1 MINLIA
7 LVPNCATI
15 FGGVFLC
22 YAFLCYASA
31 MTKHDDKTPPLILT
45 PHDWHDYRLL
55 DSGAGRKLEA
65 VKNYRF
71 IRPEPQALWQP
82 HLDPQIWEN
91 DIDGEFISGANDGG
105 KWALSK
111 NLPEQWSCQFDNI
124 RFFAMPTPFRHFG
137 FFPEQSSHWQWCA
150 EHIKKHRRNANTAP
164 RILNLFGYTGI
175 ASLHAARAGAEV
187 THVDAS
193 KKAIFQAFANR
204 DHANMHDAPIRYIT
218 EDARSFCAREARRGR
233 RYHGIIL
240 DPPKYGRG
248 TKGEVWRM
256 EDDIAA
262 LLATLKNLLADEPLF
277 IVLTSYAIRASFLA
291 LHHLLADACAE
302 LGGSVQSG
310 ELAIQEHRHD
320 ADHERGRRIGQ
331 AIFARWQCD

>member
-15 FGGVFLC
+15 FGG
-22 YAFLCYASA
+22 AFFCAILSI
-31 MTKHDDKTPPLILT
+31 MTQHNDKTPPLILT
-45 PHDWHDYRLL
+45 PHNWHDYRLL
-55 DSGAGRKLEA
+55 DSGAGRKLEI

-82 HLDPQIWEN
+82 HLDPQIWEDN
-91 DIDGEFISGANDGG
+91 IAGEFIAGAEEGG
-105 KWALSK
+105 KWVLNK

-137 FFPEQSSHWQWCA
+137 FFPEQSSHWRWCA
-150 EHIKKHRRNANTAP
+150 EHIKKHCAKTNTPP
-164 RILNLFGYTGI
+164 RILNLFGYTGV
-175 ASLHAARAGAEV
+175 ASLHAAKAGAEV

-256 EDDIAA
+256 QDDIAP

-320 ADHERGRRIGQ
+320 AGHERGRRIGQ
-331 AIFARWQCD
+331 AIFARWQSNPD